1 MLHFIPIDIPHLLHL
16 YGYWMVAAVV
26 ALEGMGLPLPGE
38 TTLVAASIY
47 AGETGQLGIGPV
59 VLAAFLGAVAGDNTG
74 FWIGRFIGHR
84 LVAGWG
90 RHIGVTERRLKIGQ
104 YLFWRHGG
112 KVVFF
117 ARFVAILRSLAALLA
132 GINGM
137 PWRRFAAFNAGGCAL
152 WSMVYGFG
160 AYAAGNELH
169 HLSGPIAI
177 ATSLA
182 VVAAFAVGFVLL
194 HRHGRRLADEAERWH
209 PGPLGRLP

>member
-1 MLHFIPIDIPHLLHL
+1 MFRFIPIDIPHLLHL

-117 ARFVAILRSLAALLA
+117 ARFVAIRS
-132 GINGM
+132 
-137 PWRRFAAFNAGGCAL
+137 
-152 WSMVYGFG
+152 
-160 AYAAGNELH
+160 EEH
-169 HLSGPIAI
+169 
-177 ATSLA
+177 TS
-182 VVAAFAVGFVLL
+182 
-194 HRHGRRLADEAERWH
+194 E
-209 PGPLGRLP
+209 